1 MCAGAHIGRIR
12 MNDKQRKLERYR
24 ELNRDAKKGQ
34 IVCAGSSLMEMFPV
48 EKFAAE
54 EGEPVIVYNRGIG
67 GFVTSELLDALDICI
82 LDLEPSRLFIN
93 IGTNDLSDAQIPIS
107 RMMRNYEEILERTRQ
122 ALPEIEIYLM
132 AYYPVNYEAAA
143 EEMKPCLR
151 IRTNE
156 KINAANQEVQKLAER
171 CGYRYIDIGDA
182 LRDERGRLK
191 AEYTIEGMHIKEEGY
206 REIFPEFMKYAAE
219 PGWRSGSDKIP

>member
-1 MCAGAHIGRIR
+1 

-54 EGEPVIVYNRGIG
+54 AGEPVIVYNRGIG

-143 EEMKPCLR
+143 EEMKPCASGRMKRSTLP
-151 IRTNE
+151 IRKSKSLLSGAGIAISTS
-156 KINAANQEVQKLAER
+156 V
-171 CGYRYIDIGDA
+171 
-182 LRDERGRLK
+182 
-191 AEYTIEGMHIKEEGY
+191 M
-206 REIFPEFMKYAAE
+206 
-219 PGWRSGSDKIP
+219 RSGMNGAD